1 MEITI
6 NAVLNPK
13 LSFVLLAKNRIAAK
27 AKPSEIL
34 DQGGTL
40 SAISKTD
47 FINSIGPTI
56 NGVSTFNDAEANVI
70 NAHEVSQAL
79 K

>member
-1 MEITI
+1 M
-6 NAVLNPK
+6 
-13 LSFVLLAKNRIAAK
+13 AAK
-27 AKPSEIL
+27 AKPNEIL
-34 DQGGTL
+34 DKGETL
-40 SAISKTD
+40 SATSKTD